1 VQIEEG
7 GAISL
12 ERVTIENAA
21 HHAVFCFG
29 GTMELTDLR
38 IVSPTEDDSGQLGY
52 GLTATDGAMVT
63 LTDTITE
70 GVFGAGISS
79 FGTGRILARGL
90 EVRETRSNTGTGT
103 FGWGVAAASGG
114 YLELDGG
121 RFFGN
126 REVSIMSQGAGSRVV
141 ARNVEIENTLPNACS
156 EAGTCDGGA
165 GFGASADGGSI
176 ELSDFS
182 IRSNALAGVQI
193 TDGGSADLARGV
205 IANNPIGVNVQD
217 DPDYDFGR
225 LTQDVRFVDN
235 DRNIDS
241 SVVPLPDTS
250 LDGAGIPETPVESPD
265 F

>member
-1 VQIEEG
+1 
-7 GAISL
+7 
-12 ERVTIENAA
+12 
-21 HHAVFCFG
+21 
-29 GTMELTDLR
+29 
-38 IVSPTEDDSGQLGY
+38 
-52 GLTATDGAMVT
+52 
-63 LTDTITE
+63 
-70 GVFGAGISS
+70 
-79 FGTGRILARGL
+79 
-90 EVRETRSNTGTGT
+90 
-103 FGWGVAAASGG
+103 
-114 YLELDGG
+114 
-121 RFFGN
+121 
-126 REVSIMSQGAGSRVV
+126 MSQGAGSRVV